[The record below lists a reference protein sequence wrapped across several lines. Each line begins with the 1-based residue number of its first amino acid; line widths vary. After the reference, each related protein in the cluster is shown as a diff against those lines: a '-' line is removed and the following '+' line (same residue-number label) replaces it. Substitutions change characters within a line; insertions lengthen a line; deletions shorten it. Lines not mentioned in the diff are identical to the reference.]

1 MTVPRRILVVVDP
14 TVDAEPAVQRAALV
28 ARKTRAQLVLF
39 VCAYDAGLLENRAL
53 ERKDLAKAR
62 AALLENHLRRLRSL
76 AQPLA
81 ADGLEV
87 EVDARWDSPLYE
99 GIVRKALQCEADL
112 VVKDTHY
119 HSALK
124 RSIFSNTDWNLIRAC
139 PTPLWLV
146 KPRAMGSRPCFVA
159 AVDPLHEHDKPA
171 ELDGAI
177 LTTADELCSALGGEV
192 HVFHAFDTAP
202 LFVAA
207 GDAMTMPLLL
217 PVREAIDVMQAH
229 HTKALHELTD
239 ARRVPRDRVHMQ
251 QGGARQ
257 RLEALVEDLRADV
270 VVMGAV
276 SRRGTARFFI
286 GNTAEDVLDKLACDL
301 LIVKPAAVAAA
312 LRHAAVTG

>member
-1 MTVPRRILVVVDP
+1 MALPRRILVVVDP
-14 TVDAEPAVQRAALV
+14 TADSEPAVERAALV

-39 VCAYDAGLLENRAL
+39 ICAYDAGLLDNRAPEL
-53 ERKDLAKAR
+53 ADLAKAR
-62 AALLENHLRRLRSL
+62 AALLENHLRRLRAL
-76 AQPLA
+76 ARPLA
-81 ADGLEV
+81 ADGVEV
-87 EVDARWDSPLYE
+87 EVDARWDSPLHE
-99 GIVRKALQCEADL
+99 GIVRKALQCDADL
-112 VVKDTHY
+112 VIKDTHY

-124 RSIFSNTDWNLIRAC
+124 RSIFSNTDWNLIRTC

-177 LTTADELCSALGGEV
+177 LTSAGELCSALGGEI

-217 PVREAIDVMQAH
+217 PVREAIDVMQEH

-239 ARRVPRDRVHMQ
+239 AHRVPRDSVHMQ
-251 QGGARQ
+251 QGSARQ
-257 RLEALVEDLRADV
+257 RLAALVEDVRADV

-286 GNTAEDVLDKLACDL
+286 GNTAEEVLDKLGCDL
-301 LIVKPAAVAAA
+301 LIVKPAAVARGLAAA
-312 LRHAAVTG
+312 LG